1 MNDTPA
7 IELAGVTKVYGER
20 TVLDVDL
27 VVQAGETLAL
37 LGPNGA
43 GKSTATEICEG
54 YRRPTT
60 GTVRVLGAE
69 PLTASAG
76 WRARLGIVTQ
86 ETGAFDRL
94 TVTEAVRHLA
104 GFFPDPLDVEEVL
117 DLVELRPQADQL
129 VDELSG
135 GQRRRVDLACGL
147 IGRPELLFLDEPT
160 TGLDPE
166 IRRRLWDVI
175 ADLRAR
181 GVTILLTTH
190 YLDEAEALAD
200 RIAVID
206 NGRLIALDTPSALGG
221 RSAAQAVVR
230 YRPDSDRALAAARS
244 LGASTDSEGRAE
256 LPTGEPGL
264 LIARLV
270 AEVGGDL
277 PELTVTR
284 PTLEDVYL
292 RLVDHAEEVS

>member
-1 MNDTPA
+1 MSNEPS
-7 IELAGVTKVYGER
+7 IELVGVTKTYGER
-20 TVLDVDL
+20 TVLDIDL
-27 VVQAGETLAL
+27 RVEPGETLAL

-54 YRRPTT
+54 YRAPTS
-60 GTVRVLGAE
+60 GRVRVLGEDPA
-69 PLTASAG
+69 TAGAT
-76 WRARLGIVTQ
+76 WRSRLGIVTQ

-94 TVTEAVRHLA
+94 RVDEAVAHLA
-104 GFFPDPLDVEEVL
+104 GFYPDPLGIDEVL
-117 DLVELRPQADQL
+117 ELVELGPQRGQY

-147 IGRPELLFLDEPT
+147 VGRPEVLFLDEPT

-175 ADLRAR
+175 ADLRSR
-181 GVTILLTTH
+181 GVTIMLTTH

-206 NGRLIALDTPSALGG
+206 GGRLVALDTPTALGG
-221 RSAAQAVVR
+221 RSGARAAVRFRADTPAAIETTTALGGTTSDTGIAEILTDEPALLVVR
-230 YRPDSDRALAAARS
+230 LVTD
-244 LGASTDSEGRAE
+244 LG
-256 LPTGEPGL
+256 GE
-264 LIARLV
+264 
-270 AEVGGDL
+270 L

-284 PTLEDVYL
+284 PSLEDVYL
-292 RLVDHAEEVS
+292 RLVDHSEAS